1 MNPSPRP
8 GEAPARPRA
17 LAAPTRRRRFAGLD
31 GLFGAET
38 PVALIAVGCGLVLA
52 SVAAAR
58 DADGVLGGVLA
69 LLMLA
74 IAAAD
79 HRHYV
84 IPDGLSGAAFAIG
97 LVHAAAVSPQL
108 PLDDVCTSLLRG
120 VLTAGALLVF
130 RLAYFRWRGREGVG
144 LGDVKLA
151 GVAGVWLGLPMI
163 VAAIEIAALAALAV
177 YALQQMRRA
186 RALRA
191 TAMLPFGLFFAPAIW
206 FGWLFETIGAFA
218 F

>member
-1 MNPSPRP
+1 
-8 GEAPARPRA
+8 
-17 LAAPTRRRRFAGLD
+17 LD
-31 GLFGAET
+31 GLLSAET
-38 PVALIAVGCGLVLA
+38 PAALIAVGCGLVLA
-52 SVAAAR
+52 SVAASP

-69 LLMLA
+69 VLMLA

-79 HRHYV
+79 HRHYI

-97 LVHAAAVSPQL
+97 LVHAAAVSPYA
-108 PLDDVCTSLLRG
+108 PLDGAGMGLLRG
-120 VLTAGALLVF
+120 ILAAGALFVF
-130 RLAYFRWRGREGVG
+130 RFAYFRLRGREGVG

-151 GVAGVWLGLPMI
+151 GVAGVWLSLPMI
-163 VAAIEIAALAALAV
+163 VVAIEIAALAALAV
-177 YALQQMRRA
+177 YGLQQMRRA

-206 FGWLFETIGAFA
+206 LGWLFESIAAFA